1 MNRSCDG
8 RRRLDIWLSQGL
20 SYGSRHEEACSMTRT
35 FLHLGSHL
43 MFTHTQNK
51 SLTALSLADCSW
63 EVFTMLR
70 ANHPVSRVR
79 SLPKLPPIKSFKKMS
94 EHHILWFIL
103 KKKKKKPIVFT
114 LHTYTVTFSECLAI
128 IHISVFLYWQTKS
141 MKSSQL
147 FYGAKQTKN
156 LLKLNIILVWYS
168 LCQFSASIKKK
179 LTLI

>member
-1 MNRSCDG
+1 M
-8 RRRLDIWLSQGL
+8 RLLYLVILRAIFLNTTGIF
-20 SYGSRHEEACSMTRT
+20 GRT

-43 MFTHTQNK
+43 MFIHTQNK

-79 SLPKLPPIKSFKKMS
+79 SLAKLSPIKSFKKMG
-94 EHHILWFIL
+94 EHHLHNTLWFIL
-103 KKKKKKPIVFT
+103 KKKKPIVFT
-114 LHTYTVTFSECLAI
+114 LHTYTLTFSEHLAI
-128 IHISVFLYWQTKS
+128 IHISMFLYWQTKS
-141 MKSSQL
+141 TKSFQL

-168 LCQFSASIKKK
+168 LCQFSASVKKK
-179 LTLI
+179 VDPHITPPIHK